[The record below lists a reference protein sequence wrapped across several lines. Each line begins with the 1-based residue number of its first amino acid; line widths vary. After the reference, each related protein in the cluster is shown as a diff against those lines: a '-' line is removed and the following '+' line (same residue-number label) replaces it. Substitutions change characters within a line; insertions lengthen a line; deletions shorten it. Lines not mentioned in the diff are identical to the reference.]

1 MSMWVLVT
9 TILFTSG
16 VEAKHRL
23 PVNHAEA
30 FPTWEK
36 CELNRIAIEMG
47 HRIDKGRGV
56 KGVTFEDKLDM
67 NYKPILVV
75 KTKKTL
81 TIHRCVESGKE
92 KNPTKIPPMGRN

>member
-1 MSMWVLVT
+1 MTYIISIFIIGADYYRLVSMWVLVT

-36 CELNRIAIEMG
+36 CELNRRAI
-47 HRIDKGRGV
+47 D
-56 KGVTFEDKLDM
+56 
-67 NYKPILVV
+67 
-75 KTKKTL
+75 
-81 TIHRCVESGKE
+81 RCVESGKE
-92 KNPTKIPPMGRN
+92 KNPTKIPPKGRI